1 MGNIKRKGLRGQ
13 GLVEFALAFPI
24 FLAIVL
30 GIFEFGRLFVTY
42 TALYAASREGARFG
56 AAAEN
61 VENACGGVES
71 QVQRIGALAGNINV
85 LVQHDSGPG
94 TPVASG
100 CGTKL
105 GERVI
110 ITASIPFKSVTGI
123 IPAFSMSS
131 VARRTIIKEVHL
143 LYTLLPPGVATAIP
157 QATNTPGPAPTAT
170 PEGTP
175 PVDTPGP
182 TPTTT
187 GICNGV
193 IEWSP
198 SGSKSYMATF
208 VNNSGES
215 YTLNSITVTW
225 ENPDPTLNEVV
236 YVGTGYDA
244 ITSLLAESPATVEVN
259 WVVGYGTS
267 MFDFIFSQSNATNIG
282 IQLNMEGPGGSC
294 VTNPS

>member
-1 MGNIKRKGLRGQ
+1 M
-13 GLVEFALAFPI
+13 
-24 FLAIVL
+24 
-30 GIFEFGRLFVTY
+30 
-42 TALYAASREGARFG
+42 
-56 AAAEN
+56 
-61 VENACGGVES
+61 ENACGGVES

-208 VNNSGES
+208 VNAAENS

-225 ENPDPTLNEVV
+225 ENTDPTLNEVV

-244 ITSLLAESPATVEVN
+244 ITSLLAKSPATVEVN

-282 IQLNMEGPGGSC
+282 IRLNMEGPGGSC